1 MAISIVFEQVDFTY
15 SPGTPFEVPVLK
27 GIDLEIPQGKVTAII
42 GHTGSGKSTLI
53 QHLNVLL
60 KPTRGKLII
69 DGRVITSESK
79 DKNLKA
85 LRKKIGVVFQ
95 FPESQ
100 LFEETV
106 LKDVMFGPQNFGVSK
121 EEAERIARDMLS
133 LVGIDEELFER
144 SPFDLSGGQMRRVA
158 IAGVLALQPEGL
170 ILDEPTAGLD
180 PLGQITMLEMFMQLQ
195 KDYHLSLVLVTHQ
208 MDDVA
213 KYADNVVVL
222 ENGQIVKQGTPSEV
236 FSDPEWLREKQ
247 LGLPQT
253 LAFIDLLDDKIPED
267 LMKKIKQS
275 PLTVE
280 QLAEILI
287 DINHQQNDWEA
298 SANE

>member
-1 MAISIVFEQVDFTY
+1 MSIVFEQVDFTY

-27 GIDLEIPQGKVTAII
+27 GIDLEIPEGEVTAII

-60 KPTRGKLII
+60 KPTKGKLII
-69 DGRVITSESK
+69 DGREITAESK

-95 FPESQ
+95 FPETQ

-121 EEAERIARDMLS
+121 EEAEKIAREMLT

-158 IAGVLALQPEGL
+158 IAGVLALQPEVL

-195 KDYHLSLVLVTHQ
+195 KEHHLSLILVTHQ

-222 ENGQIVKQGTPSEV
+222 EKGQIVKQGSPSEV
-236 FSDPEWLREKQ
+236 FSDPKWLREKQ

-253 LAFIDLLDDKIPED
+253 LAFFELLDQKIPENIM
-267 LMKKIKQS
+267 LKIKQS

-280 QLAEILI
+280 ELTETLI
-287 DINHQQNDWEA
+287 EINHQQKGREV
-298 SANE
+298 SRNE

>member
-1 MAISIVFEQVDFTY
+1 MSIVFEQVDFTY

-27 GIDLEIPQGKVTAII
+27 GIDLEIPQGQVTAII

-121 EEAERIARDMLS
+121 EEAEKIARDMLT
-133 LVGIDEELFER
+133 LVGINEELFER

-158 IAGVLALQPEGL
+158 IAGVLALQPEVL

-180 PLGQITMLEMFMQLQ
+180 PLGQVTMLEMFMRLQ
-195 KDYHLSLVLVTHQ
+195 KDHQLSLILVTHQ

-222 ENGQIVKQGTPSEV
+222 EKGQVVKQGTPSEV
-236 FSDPEWLREKQ
+236 FSDPAWLREKQ

-253 LAFIDLLDDKIPED
+253 LSFIDLLDEKIPED

-280 QLAEILI
+280 QLTETLI
-287 DINHQQNDWEA
+287 DINHQQKDREDN
-298 SANE
+298 ANE

>member
-158 IAGVLALQPEGL
+158 IAGVLALQPEVL

>member
-60 KPTRGKLII
+60 KPTRGKLIV

-158 IAGVLALQPEGL
+158 IAGVLALQPEVL